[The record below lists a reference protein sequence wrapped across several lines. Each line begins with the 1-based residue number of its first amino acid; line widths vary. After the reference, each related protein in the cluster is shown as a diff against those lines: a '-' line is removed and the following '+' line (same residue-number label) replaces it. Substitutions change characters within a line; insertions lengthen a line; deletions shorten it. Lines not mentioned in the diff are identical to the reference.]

1 MVLSE
6 LPSHNAVA
14 DKDISVII
22 VNYNARDYLRM
33 CLDTLIENPAWP
45 ERLEVIVVDNAS
57 RDNSR
62 EMVRNH
68 FGGFH
73 FIANDSNIGFAAANN
88 QGIRQSHGR
97 YIVLL
102 NPDTRVPSDA
112 LLQLVNFMDAHPDAA
127 VCGPQLLNPDGSIQ
141 LSCRRF
147 PTLTAVLIRGT
158 FLNRFL
164 GQSRTMREYLM
175 LDWDHQDTRTVDWV
189 LGACFVMRRE
199 AIEKVGLLDDGFF
212 VYYEDID
219 WCYRAWR
226 LGWRV
231 YYYPIVSVWHYYQRA
246 SSKGIF
252 SRVSLYHLESIF
264 RLFRKHGVRLNVTT
278 SVQRYT

>member
-1 MVLSE
+1 ML
-6 LPSHNAVA
+6 LNDPRSHDTATG
-14 DKDISVII
+14 KDISVII
-22 VNYNARDYLRM
+22 VNYNARDHLRA
-33 CLDTLIENPAWP
+33 CLNTLVESPAWP
-45 ERLEVIVVDNAS
+45 ERLEIIVVDNAS
-57 RDNSR
+57 TDHSE

-68 FGGFH
+68 FEDIH
-73 FIANDSNIGFAAANN
+73 FIANDSNLGFAAANN
-88 QGIRQSHGR
+88 QGTRQSRGR
-97 YIVLL
+97 YIILL

-158 FLNRFL
+158 FLSRFL

-189 LGACFVMRRE
+189 LGACFAMRRE
-199 AIEKVGLLDDGFF
+199 AIAKIGLLDDGFF

-226 LGWRV
+226 LGWKV
-231 YYYPIVSVWHYYQRA
+231 YYYPVVSVWHYYQRA
-246 SSKGIF
+246 SSRGIF
-252 SRVSLYHLESIF
+252 SHATRYHLRSIF
-264 RLFRKHGVRLNVTT
+264 RLFWKHGFRLNVAP
-278 SVQRYT
+278 SIQ